1 MKKRLISLILSITIV
16 GSVFASSFT
25 VTAVGGWLDTAKT
38 FGMNK
43 VLDLGYR
50 TIAKATNM
58 ALNATGDEDVQKV
71 ASIIN
76 TVLMGSTGKKLAE
89 ITSLCNEI
97 LNEVQSMH
105 EDMEESFSVVEKMLG
120 EQAANTARNKQDE
133 KWNSDVMNVINE
145 YESEPALQEYSEYMK
160 AAVDYS
166 NDKTNTEYK
175 EKYEQEKKKMIDSFR
190 LMYPGDICMD
200 IAGDTDKLQD
210 LLFTSTKINDSFI
223 NMINKLSA
231 NFVKGQNSS
240 NITLA
245 ETAAIAANEY
255 FPFSHQQYQYVHTV
269 VGEQLMELTMC
280 MLTASEF
287 FDLQGE
293 YILNKYGADSSY
305 YVGYTNVINQ
315 YYNMIT
321 GNKNSVEN
329 RINEMLD
336 AKMVIDKYTS
346 KSLKDYMCTEDA
358 VSVNMKIE
366 GFESAHQF
374 WIDTGTSGSQYKSVD
389 KKYIDENVKFNR
401 VMVNDTIYYII
412 DKDQFSDKMTLSAS
426 ALEYKYDIPRT
437 GDLHLPSTDYLNL
450 IKNIS
455 DGSNNFKVSDKYID
469 VYDDLLATNS
479 FALAGNVPE
488 KYLKGYLPDD
498 ATGNLMLITS
508 EYTCDCNVS
517 FTTKYATYQ
526 VIDAKS
532 SYPTGT
538 LKTKETTAQHL
549 QPPGGDNQRFSVI
562 LTQQSDTYQQ
572 NVSLEANGSGIK
584 SAQLVTTDDADN
596 KITINPNESKKVE
609 SGKNLA
615 INIKLDDAFTV
626 SSIKCVRDN
635 DLFSSS
641 GTSESYIIGSADE
654 FSTLNPNEDGS
665 YTINYSAPYSD
676 AKIIIETEEKYCI
689 YDENGFCI
697 NCGGYQ
703 PATLNDNGVYEISN
717 AGQLYWFASL
727 VNGDSTYAD
736 FDSQNTSANA
746 VLVKDIVVNDGDIN
760 KLTDAQS
767 DSLRKWNPIGNYDN
781 SFTGKFD
788 GGHHTIS
795 GIYINNPNA
804 DNIGLF
810 GYTRG
815 GADIYNVGILNKLY
829 IQQKLRRR
837 YFRKKQQ
844 YRCYRTEMLQ
854 RSYSN
859 R

>member
-58 ALNATGDEDVQKV
+58 ALNATGDGDVQKV

-97 LNEVQSMH
+97 LDEVQSMH

-190 LMYPGDICMD
+190 LMYPGDISMD

-346 KSLKDYMCTEDA
+346 KSLKDYMSTEDA

-426 ALEYKYDIPRT
+426 ALEYKYDIPCT

-455 DGSNNFKVSDKYID
+455 DGSNNFKVSDKQTD
-469 VYDDLLATNS
+469 VYDDLIATNS

-498 ATGNLMLITS
+498 ATGDLMLITS
-508 EYTCDCNVS
+508 EYTCDCEVS
-517 FTTKYATYQ
+517 PFHTKYATYQ

-538 LKTKETTAQHL
+538 LEMIKTTAQQL
-549 QPPGGDNQRFSVI
+549 QPPGGDNQRFSAI

-584 SAQLVTTDDADN
+584 SVQLVTTDDADN
-596 KITINPNESKKVE
+596 KITINPNETKKVE

-615 INIKLDDAFTV
+615 INIKLDDPFT
-626 SSIKCVRDN
+626 
-635 DLFSSS
+635 
-641 GTSESYIIGSADE
+641 
-654 FSTLNPNEDGS
+654 
-665 YTINYSAPYSD
+665 
-676 AKIIIETEEKYCI
+676 
-689 YDENGFCI
+689 
-697 NCGGYQ
+697 
-703 PATLNDNGVYEISN
+703 
-717 AGQLYWFASL
+717 
-727 VNGDSTYAD
+727 
-736 FDSQNTSANA
+736 
-746 VLVKDIVVNDGDIN
+746 
-760 KLTDAQS
+760 
-767 DSLRKWNPIGNYDN
+767 
-781 SFTGKFD
+781 
-788 GGHHTIS
+788 
-795 GIYINNPNA
+795 
-804 DNIGLF
+804 
-810 GYTRG
+810 
-815 GADIYNVGILNKLY
+815 
-829 IQQKLRRR
+829 
-837 YFRKKQQ
+837 
-844 YRCYRTEMLQ
+844 
-854 RSYSN
+854 
-859 R
+859 

>member
-58 ALNATGDEDVQKV
+58 ALNATGDGDVQKV

-97 LNEVQSMH
+97 LDEVQSMH

-175 EKYEQEKKKMIDSFR
+175 EKYEQ
-190 LMYPGDICMD
+190 
-200 IAGDTDKLQD
+200 
-210 LLFTSTKINDSFI
+210 
-223 NMINKLSA
+223 
-231 NFVKGQNSS
+231 GQNSS

-293 YILNKYGADSSY
+293 YILNKYGEDSSY

-346 KSLKDYMCTEDA
+346 KSLKDYMSTEDA

-366 GFESAHQF
+366 GFE
-374 WIDTGTSGSQYKSVD
+374 
-389 KKYIDENVKFNR
+389 
-401 VMVNDTIYYII
+401 
-412 DKDQFSDKMTLSAS
+412 
-426 ALEYKYDIPRT
+426 
-437 GDLHLPSTDYLNL
+437 
-450 IKNIS
+450 
-455 DGSNNFKVSDKYID
+455 
-469 VYDDLLATNS
+469 
-479 FALAGNVPE
+479 
-488 KYLKGYLPDD
+488 
-498 ATGNLMLITS
+498 
-508 EYTCDCNVS
+508 
-517 FTTKYATYQ
+517 
-526 VIDAKS
+526 
-532 SYPTGT
+532 
-538 LKTKETTAQHL
+538 
-549 QPPGGDNQRFSVI
+549 
-562 LTQQSDTYQQ
+562 
-572 NVSLEANGSGIK
+572 
-584 SAQLVTTDDADN
+584 
-596 KITINPNESKKVE
+596 
-609 SGKNLA
+609 
-615 INIKLDDAFTV
+615 
-626 SSIKCVRDN
+626 
-635 DLFSSS
+635 
-641 GTSESYIIGSADE
+641 
-654 FSTLNPNEDGS
+654 
-665 YTINYSAPYSD
+665 
-676 AKIIIETEEKYCI
+676 
-689 YDENGFCI
+689 
-697 NCGGYQ
+697 
-703 PATLNDNGVYEISN
+703 
-717 AGQLYWFASL
+717 
-727 VNGDSTYAD
+727 
-736 FDSQNTSANA
+736 
-746 VLVKDIVVNDGDIN
+746 
-760 KLTDAQS
+760 
-767 DSLRKWNPIGNYDN
+767 
-781 SFTGKFD
+781 
-788 GGHHTIS
+788 
-795 GIYINNPNA
+795 
-804 DNIGLF
+804 
-810 GYTRG
+810 
-815 GADIYNVGILNKLY
+815 
-829 IQQKLRRR
+829 
-837 YFRKKQQ
+837 
-844 YRCYRTEMLQ
+844 
-854 RSYSN
+854 
-859 R
+859 

>member
-190 LMYPGDICMD
+190 LMYPGDISMD

-346 KSLKDYMCTEDA
+346 KSLKDYMSTEDA
-358 VSVNMKIE
+358 VSVNMKIG
-366 GFESAHQF
+366 GFESAHTYS
-374 WIDTGTSGSQYKSVD
+374 ITGGNGSYRITVD

-412 DKDQFSDKMTLSAS
+412 DKDQFSDKMALSAS
-426 ALEYKYDIPRT
+426 AMEYKHDVPLN
-437 GDLHLPSTDYLNL
+437 GDLHLSSTDY
-450 IKNIS
+450 
-455 DGSNNFKVSDKYID
+455 
-469 VYDDLLATNS
+469 
-479 FALAGNVPE
+479 
-488 KYLKGYLPDD
+488 
-498 ATGNLMLITS
+498 
-508 EYTCDCNVS
+508 
-517 FTTKYATYQ
+517 
-526 VIDAKS
+526 
-532 SYPTGT
+532 
-538 LKTKETTAQHL
+538 
-549 QPPGGDNQRFSVI
+549 
-562 LTQQSDTYQQ
+562 
-572 NVSLEANGSGIK
+572 
-584 SAQLVTTDDADN
+584 
-596 KITINPNESKKVE
+596 
-609 SGKNLA
+609 
-615 INIKLDDAFTV
+615 
-626 SSIKCVRDN
+626 
-635 DLFSSS
+635 
-641 GTSESYIIGSADE
+641 
-654 FSTLNPNEDGS
+654 
-665 YTINYSAPYSD
+665 
-676 AKIIIETEEKYCI
+676 
-689 YDENGFCI
+689 
-697 NCGGYQ
+697 
-703 PATLNDNGVYEISN
+703 
-717 AGQLYWFASL
+717 
-727 VNGDSTYAD
+727 
-736 FDSQNTSANA
+736 
-746 VLVKDIVVNDGDIN
+746 
-760 KLTDAQS
+760 
-767 DSLRKWNPIGNYDN
+767 
-781 SFTGKFD
+781 
-788 GGHHTIS
+788 
-795 GIYINNPNA
+795 
-804 DNIGLF
+804 
-810 GYTRG
+810 
-815 GADIYNVGILNKLY
+815 
-829 IQQKLRRR
+829 
-837 YFRKKQQ
+837 
-844 YRCYRTEMLQ
+844 
-854 RSYSN
+854 
-859 R
+859 